1 MPKTKTINLVN
12 GVGAL
17 SIMESAG
24 VFDAVSELASG
35 QEGSLASALTT
46 VSNSALDKTNQAKAI
61 GTIAGVLLI
70 KSFTK
75 GNKVVGKLGGLQ
87 FTA

>member
-1 MPKTKTINLVN
+1 MAKVKTINLVN

-17 SIMESAG
+17 SILKSAG
-24 VFDAVSELASG
+24 VFDAVGTLASG
-35 QEGSLASALTT
+35 GEGSLGTALQTIAD
-46 VSNSALDKTNQAKAI
+46 SSLDKTNQAQAI
-61 GTIAGVLLI
+61 GTAIGVLAI

-75 GNKVVGKLGGLQ
+75 GGKVVGKLGGLQ

>member
-1 MPKTKTINLVN
+1 MAKVKTINLVN

-17 SIMESAG
+17 SILKSAG
-24 VFDAVSELASG
+24 VFDAVSTLASG
-35 QEGSLASALTT
+35 GEGSLGSAIQTIAD
-46 VSNSALDKTNQAKAI
+46 SSLDKTNQAQAI
-61 GTIAGVLLI
+61 GTAIGVLAI

-75 GNKVVGKLGGLQ
+75 GGKVVGKLGGLQ

>member
-1 MPKTKTINLVN
+1 MAKVKTINLVN

-17 SIMESAG
+17 SILHSAG
-24 VFDAVSELASG
+24 VFDAVKTLADG
-35 QEGSLASALTT
+35 GEGSLGSAITTIADSAL
-46 VSNSALDKTNQAKAI
+46 NRQNQTQAI
-61 GTIAGVLLI
+61 GTAIGVLAI

-75 GNKVVGKLGGLQ
+75 GGKVVGKLGGLQ

>member
-1 MPKTKTINLVN
+1 MAKVKTINLVN

-17 SIMESAG
+17 SILQSAG
-24 VFDAVSELASG
+24 VFEAAQTLATGGEGALGSAIKTISEASL
-35 QEGSLASALTT
+35 SRA
-46 VSNSALDKTNQAKAI
+46 NQTQAI
-61 GTIAGVLLI
+61 GTAIGVLAI

-75 GNKVVGKLGGLQ
+75 GGKVVGKLGGLQ

>member
-1 MPKTKTINLVN
+1 MAKVKTINLVN

-17 SIMESAG
+17 SILKSAG
-24 VFDAVSELASG
+24 VFDAVQTLATG
-35 QEGSLASALTT
+35 GEGSLGTAIQT
-46 VSNSALDKTNQAKAI
+46 VVDSSMSRTNQTQAI
-61 GTIAGVLLI
+61 GTAIGVLAI

-75 GNKVVGKLGGLQ
+75 GGKVVGKLGGLQ

>member
-1 MPKTKTINLVN
+1 MAKTKTINLVN

-17 SIMESAG
+17 SILQSAG
-24 VFDAVSELASG
+24 VFNAVSTLASG
-35 QEGSLASALTT
+35 GEGALAGALNEVVDASL
-46 VSNSALDKTNQAKAI
+46 DRGNQTRAI
-61 GTIAGVLLI
+61 GTAIAVLGI

-75 GNKVVGKLGGLQ
+75 GGKVVGKLGGLQ